1 MFNDFH
7 SILLRSIYFFH
18 LGYKQINHARNIWDR
33 AIAILPRANQLWYK
47 YTYMEEMLSNIAGCR
62 QIFERWMEWQP
73 DEQAWNTYI
82 KFELRYNELERARMI
97 YERFVVTH
105 PEPKNWVRYAKF
117 EEQNAY
123 MKSAR
128 RIYERAVEFFGEE
141 HINERLLLEF
151 AKFEERQKE
160 HERCRMIYKYALEHL
175 PKSSCDDIF
184 RAYTIHEKKF
194 GDRTDIEDVI
204 TSKRKFQYEE
214 VRSVDGRIQ
223 KIFFDFSSSN

>member
-1 MFNDFH
+1 MPQRLSLAVF
-7 SILLRSIYFFH
+7 SGARSIWERSLDVDYRNIALWLKYAEMEMRKTSPSH
-18 LGYKQINHARNIWDR
+18 RESLSTALSMLCVGYKQINHARNIWDR

-82 KFELRYNELERARMI
+82 KFELRYSELERARMI

-117 EEQNAY
+117 EQQNSY
-123 MKSAR
+123 IKSAR
-128 RIYERAVEFFGEE
+128 RIYERAIEFFGEE

-151 AKFEERQKE
+151 ARFEEHQKGA
-160 HERCRMIYKYALEHL
+160 R
-175 PKSSCDDIF
+175 PQSDDLQI
-184 RAYTIHEKKF
+184 RAGAPTEN
-194 GDRTDIEDVI
+194 VM
-204 TSKRKFQYEE
+204 
-214 VRSVDGRIQ
+214 
-223 KIFFDFSSSN
+223 

>member
-1 MFNDFH
+1 
-7 SILLRSIYFFH
+7 
-18 LGYKQINHARNIWDR
+18 
-33 AIAILPRANQLWYK
+33 
-47 YTYMEEMLSNIAGCR
+47 MEEMLANIAGCR

-82 KFELRYNELERARMI
+82 KFELRYDELERARMI

-117 EEQNAY
+117 EEQNNY
-123 MKSAR
+123 VKSSR
-128 RIYERAVEFFGEE
+128 RIYERAIEFFGEE

-151 AKFEERQKE
+151 ARFEERQKE
-160 HERCRMIYKYALEHL
+160 HDRCRMIYKYALEHL
-175 PKSSCDDIF
+175 PKDSCDDIF

-214 VRSVDGRIQ
+214 VSRADRPVSPKRH
-223 KIFFDFSSSN
+223 FFAPFSH